1 MATAHQKEHKY
12 YPEMNKTPNRHMNQQ
27 RKNVPSTKKPFEVC
41 NVAAALRGKKVKDIF
56 VNGKFPMQLRSGNK
70 YIMVMVEIVSNTIL
84 LEPMKSRKDAEMI

>member
-1 MATAHQKEHKY
+1 
-12 YPEMNKTPNRHMNQQ
+12 MNQQ

-84 LEPMKSRKDAEMI
+84 LEPMKSRKDAEMIWAYDVLVKRLQAANIHPRKHMC